1 MFLEWECTNSAAQS
15 QLTVILL
22 VNNALLHQEG
32 CSYSAH
38 TEWQCCICYNFKH
51 VQWTQKC
58 RRNIFSCL
66 QVQPVAL
73 GSIWCDAAP
82 QFVFDWSAGCAWVQN
97 TACTSARMSRRTNLA
112 ITDWGHAQKEKS
124 LFWKRNGSVNNCY

>member
-1 MFLEWECTNSAAQS
+1 MFLEREWTNSAAQS

-38 TEWQCCICYNFKH
+38 TEWQYCICYNFKH

-82 QFVFDWSAGCAWVQN
+82 QLVFDWSAGCAWVRN
-97 TACTSARMSRRTNLA
+97 TLHALQHA
-112 ITDWGHAQKEKS
+112 ITEWGHAQKEKS
-124 LFWKRNGSVNNCY
+124 LFWRRNGSVSNCY